1 MTVRPTSVIILNQ
14 FARHSWLNGVQE
26 GGLPLLQQQCALGVN
41 TDRIYAGT
49 LVTGAA
55 LAGLAGA
62 VLAPLTSA
70 YPTMGLSFLTNSF
83 FAVLVGG
90 LGSLPGLALASISL
104 GGSDELTAIF

>member
-1 MTVRPTSVIILNQ
+1 MSNAQL
-14 FARHSWLNGVQE
+14 AS
-26 GGLPLLQQQCALGVN
+26 ALGVN
-41 TDRIYAGT
+41 TNRIYAGT

-90 LGSLPGLALASISL
+90 LGSLPGLVFAAISL
-104 GGSDELTAIF
+104 GGSDELTAILIDPVWGSVVLVVVALVLVRLRRTV